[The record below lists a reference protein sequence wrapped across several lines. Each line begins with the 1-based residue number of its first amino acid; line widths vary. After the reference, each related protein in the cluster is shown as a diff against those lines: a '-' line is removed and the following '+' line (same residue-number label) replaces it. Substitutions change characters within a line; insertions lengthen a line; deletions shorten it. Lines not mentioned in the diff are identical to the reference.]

1 MNLET
6 REEIA
11 KKLVNY
17 YNIFKNND
25 NLSKTDMALNIINF
39 IDFLIDKNN
48 IIKEITNFEEM
59 SSGIISSID
68 IFVSEIDHP
77 SLINM
82 INNKLNILKE
92 L

>member
-48 IIKEITNFEEM
+48 LIKEITNFEEM
-59 SSGIISSID
+59 ASGIISSID

-82 INNKLNILKE
+82 INEKLNILKE

>member
-1 MNLET
+1 MNIET

-11 KKLVNY
+11 KKLVSY

-25 NLSKTDMALNIINF
+25 NIADTNMALHVINF
-39 IDFLIDKNN
+39 IDFLIDKNSL
-48 IIKEITNFEEM
+48 IIEMTNFNDI
-59 SSGIISSID
+59 SSDIISSVEV
-68 IFVSEIDHP
+68 FVTEIDHP

-82 INNKLNILKE
+82 INEKLNILKQ

>member
-1 MNLET
+1 MDLET
-6 REEIA
+6 REEIGN
-11 KKLVNY
+11 KLVTY

-25 NLSKTDMALNIINF
+25 NVSNTNMALNIINF
-39 IDFLIDKNN
+39 IDFLINKNN

-59 SSGIISSID
+59 ATDVISSIEV
-68 IFVSEIDHP
+68 FVTEIDHP

-82 INNKLNILKE
+82 INEKLNILKQ

>member
-48 IIKEITNFEEM
+48 LIKEITNFEEM
-59 SSGIISSID
+59 ASSIISSID

-77 SLINM
+77 SLVNM
-82 INNKLNILKE
+82 INEKLNILKE

>member
-1 MNLET
+1 MNIET

-11 KKLVNY
+11 KKLASY
-17 YNIFKNND
+17 YNIFKSNHYISNT
-25 NLSKTDMALNIINF
+25 NMVLNVINF

-48 IIKEITNFEEM
+48 LIKEITNFDEI
-59 SSGIISSID
+59 SSDIISSIEV
-68 IFVSEIDHP
+68 FVTEIDHP

-82 INNKLNILKE
+82 INEKLNILKQ

>member
-1 MNLET
+1 
-6 REEIA
+6 
-11 KKLVNY
+11 
-17 YNIFKNND
+17 
-25 NLSKTDMALNIINF
+25 MALNIINF

-48 IIKEITNFEEM
+48 LIKEITNFEEM
-59 SSGIISSID
+59 ASSIISSID

-82 INNKLNILKE
+82 INEKLNILKE

>member
-11 KKLVNY
+11 KKLASY
-17 YNIFKNND
+17 YNTFKTND
-25 NLSKTDMALNIINF
+25 YISNTNMVLNVINF

-48 IIKEITNFEEM
+48 LIKEITNFDDI
-59 SSGIISSID
+59 SSDIISCIKV
-68 IFVSEIDHP
+68 FVTEIDSP
-77 SLINM
+77 SIVNM
-82 INNKLNILKE
+82 INKKLNILKQ